1 MEAAAAAAAAAAA
14 VSGGGGRKPLV
25 LFTYLDAQ
33 EHLPYA
39 DDSTAVT
46 PKSELNGGIVVD
58 TPTRIGMARKLSY
71 NSHTGKSGLSV
82 SQMKP
87 ISHLYV
93 FSTSAEKWTFFLAG
107 KLVDNS
113 YNSHT
118 DLRYPPGSGGGGL
131 CSASGSTKEGILTKR
146 MATLFN
152 DGIKTTSSPNS
163 IVLEPISD
171 HHRSY
176 ENESG
181 NNFLRNGKDSVD
193 LQVRVKNQTFRTLS

>member
-71 NSHTGKSGLSV
+71 NSHTGMKLLSRLYLVALLKNGL
-82 SQMKP
+82 
-87 ISHLYV
+87 
-93 FSTSAEKWTFFLAG
+93 FFLQ
-107 KLVDNS
+107 
-113 YNSHT
+113 
-118 DLRYPPGSGGGGL
+118 
-131 CSASGSTKEGILTKR
+131 
-146 MATLFN
+146 
-152 DGIKTTSSPNS
+152 
-163 IVLEPISD
+163 
-171 HHRSY
+171 
-176 ENESG
+176 EN
-181 NNFLRNGKDSVD
+181 
-193 LQVRVKNQTFRTLS
+193 

>member
-71 NSHTGKSGLSV
+71 NSHTGKSESCLLCFGPLLKNGL
-82 SQMKP
+82 
-87 ISHLYV
+87 
-93 FSTSAEKWTFFLAG
+93 FFLQ
-107 KLVDNS
+107 
-113 YNSHT
+113 
-118 DLRYPPGSGGGGL
+118 
-131 CSASGSTKEGILTKR
+131 
-146 MATLFN
+146 
-152 DGIKTTSSPNS
+152 
-163 IVLEPISD
+163 
-171 HHRSY
+171 
-176 ENESG
+176 ENW
-181 NNFLRNGKDSVD
+181 
-193 LQVRVKNQTFRTLS
+193 